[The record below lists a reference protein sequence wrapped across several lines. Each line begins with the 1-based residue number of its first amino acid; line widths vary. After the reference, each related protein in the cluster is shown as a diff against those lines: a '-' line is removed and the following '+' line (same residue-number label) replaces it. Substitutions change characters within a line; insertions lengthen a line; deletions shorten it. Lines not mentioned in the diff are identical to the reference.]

1 VTESNH
7 PEPLPY
13 RPLAPSGRRAVASTS
28 LYTAALGEVEL
39 LAASTLVD
47 VLDGVS
53 WALLAAAGLTPPE
66 ARVVLAQL
74 WVEPTGGT
82 E

>member
-1 VTESNH
+1 MTESNH

-53 WALLAAAGLTPPE
+53 WARIRTERRDRRGRSLRSLGHRVTLHPAAA
-66 ARVVLAQL
+66 
-74 WVEPTGGT
+74 
-82 E
+82 

>member
-7 PEPLPY
+7 PEPHPY

-28 LYTAALGEVEL
+28 LYTALGEVEL